1 MKIDDMI
8 KELREL
14 RDEATCTDEH
24 CLCERYDRIIDALE
38 AQRAWIWN
46 WLKMNSDPT
55 HSDGEGLAMIP
66 QVIPDDYISDGE
78 FLDYV
83 LEWFEES
90 MGLSIDTAALEMD
103 LKDAIEYH
111 REQFAI
117 QLEGD
122 DENES

>member
-14 RDEATCTDEH
+14 RDEATCTDDH
-24 CLCERYDRIIDALE
+24 CLCERHDRIVDALE
-38 AQRAWIWN
+38 AQRTWVWN
-46 WLKMNSDPT
+46 WLKMNADPK

-90 MGLSIDTAALEMD
+90 MGLSIDNAALDMR
-103 LKDAIEYH
+103 LEYH
-111 REQFAI
+111 REEFAK
-117 QLEGD
+117 QVEGD
-122 DENES
+122 D

>member
-8 KELREL
+8 KEIRNLKE
-14 RDEATCTDEH
+14 EATTFDDYTVSEPQDTRD
-24 CLCERYDRIIDALE
+24 RYDRIIDALE
-38 AQRAWIWN
+38 AQRAWVWN
-46 WLKMNSDPT
+46 WLKMNADPK

-90 MGLSIDTAALEMD
+90 MGLSIDNAAGELSKEMN
-103 LKDAIEYH
+103 K
-111 REQFAI
+111 
-117 QLEGD
+117 
-122 DENES
+122 NES